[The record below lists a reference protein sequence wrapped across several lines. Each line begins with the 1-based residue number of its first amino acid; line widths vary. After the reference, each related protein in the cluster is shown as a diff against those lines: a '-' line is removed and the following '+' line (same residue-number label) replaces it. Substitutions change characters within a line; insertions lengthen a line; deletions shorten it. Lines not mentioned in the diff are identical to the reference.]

1 VAVIPVPAGEKNPGR
16 FGWEALRITEE
27 EIPNYWTNGQNIGV
41 LVGEP
46 SGWRVD
52 VDLDADEAVTIAGR
66 FLPPTLTS
74 GRMSRPHSH
83 WWYIASE
90 AVTQDWS
97 GPDREKQTDVK
108 LVELRSTG
116 RQTLV
121 APSTHP
127 DGDSYIWH
135 SGSGL
140 EPAEITA
147 DELAARCRELATA
160 TFIARRVPPV
170 GRRHDFALALAG
182 FLLRPGRLDEGLAL
196 KILNAAWHAA
206 EADSREAVR
215 GKSTA
220 AGVLALHEALVS
232 PGALVLILAPAER
245 QAKELFSKV
254 ATAYQFL
261 GHIIPADS
269 YRRMGME
276 LANGSR
282 IKALPGSERTIRGF
296 SGVDLL
302 LVDEA
307 SRVTDELYYAVRPM
321 LAVSGGHLMMLTT
334 PYGGVGFSS
343 RNGPGTGRGSAT
355 RSLLASVRVSPP
367 SS

>member
-1 VAVIPVPAGEKNPGR
+1 MSTEKRRRTAAALIRRGVAVIPVPADEKNPGR

-52 VDLDADEAVTIAGR
+52 VDLDADEAVKIAGR

-74 GRMSRPHSH
+74 GRISRPHSH
-83 WWYIASE
+83 WWYIAPE

-97 GPDREKQTDVK
+97 VPDREKQTDVK

-140 EPAEITA
+140 ELAEITA

-160 TFIARRVPPV
+160 TFIARRVPPI
-170 GRRHDFALALAG
+170 GGRHDFALALAG

-215 GKSTA
+215 DLESIVRDTA
-220 AGVLALHEALVS
+220 ANLEAGEPVVGGPTLDERA
-232 PGALVLILAPAER
+232 PGIV
-245 QAKELFSKV
+245 
-254 ATAYQFL
+254 
-261 GHIIPADS
+261 
-269 YRRMGME
+269 RRLTKWWGWSNYDPQ
-276 LANGSR
+276 L
-282 IKALPGSERTIRGF
+282 
-296 SGVDLL
+296 DLY
-302 LVDEA
+302 
-307 SRVTDELYYAVRPM
+307 S
-321 LAVSGGHLMMLTT
+321 
-334 PYGGVGFSS
+334 
-343 RNGPGTGRGSAT
+343 
-355 RSLLASVRVSPP
+355 RSLA
-367 SS
+367 